1 MEEKEQ
7 YKALMSE
14 VIQKQSI
21 ILGPEMAISR
31 AKGVDGLSLSD
42 DGKVA
47 DIQGDPQA
55 ILEKLIDQYVEL
67 SGLIVKNALSSV
79 FLKYPTIKKID

>member
-21 ILGPEMAISR
+21 ILGPEMAFSR
-31 AKGVDGLSLSD
+31 AKGVEGLSLSD
-42 DGKVA
+42 DGKVT
-47 DIQGDPQA
+47 DIQGDPQT